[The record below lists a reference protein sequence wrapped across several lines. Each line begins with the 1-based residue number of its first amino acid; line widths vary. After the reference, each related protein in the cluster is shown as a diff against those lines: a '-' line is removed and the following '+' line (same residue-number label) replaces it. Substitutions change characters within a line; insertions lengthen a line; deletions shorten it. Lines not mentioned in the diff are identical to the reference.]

1 MTRDIEDDPVDDGLL
16 VREAFWIFRDTT
28 VHMRDTY
35 SYLSRT
41 TLSCCPVAIGSV
53 F

>member
-28 VHMRDTY
+28 VHMRR
-35 SYLSRT
+35 YLFLPINRN
-41 TLSCCPVAIGSV
+41 I
-53 F
+53 